1 MLVLGGLQ
9 RLLAVSLAFC
19 HCTWAYINPIIPG
32 FNPDPSILRVGNNY
46 WLIVSSFEFTPG
58 IPIYHSTDLVN
69 WKLHSHALTRPS
81 QLTMFGTPSSLG
93 VWASTIRY
101 HNKRYYISSALNTP
115 WKAKCDT
122 LDRDVADGNVFP
134 RGFYIWTDEIA
145 SGTWSDPVYI
155 DNPGFDQDLFWDDD
169 GKVYLGQTRQ
179 QFMGDLVRCW
189 SSEIDLATGRALTQS
204 QPLVNVT
211 VLWPEGSHVYKING
225 TYCLVTAAG
234 GTNTDSHQELS
245 YRSTVSPLGPW
256 ESNPHNSMLMNP
268 ASSAIRHT
276 GHADLV
282 EDKHGNWWAVFLG
295 VRLRNGVSQLCRE
308 TYLTPVTWED
318 GWPVFNNG
326 EPVNN
331 TQPGLYNLSLPRSW
345 VDDFGYKNES
355 KDELEI
361 GWYSIRTP
369 YKQEYS
375 LHERPGYLRIWGNA
389 YNLTQVATPT
399 VYLQKQV
406 SLSTVW
412 STSLEFYPKGL
423 STTEAG
429 VVLWISEVPHQE
441 TSVTIPSSGAVRLYI
456 RAEPT
461 QYTLQYSVDNG
472 KTITNTT
479 SFSNSILTQGIQ
491 SFTGAFF
498 GLYSTGRGY
507 PSLVPADFAWARTDE
522 I

>member
-93 VWASTIRY
+93 KCSPTICLEPAPSMIGCIY
-101 HNKRYYISSALNTP
+101 MNLVSHNQLVVQEYGRPPFDTTTNDTTFHRVSSPCHAALNTP

-295 VRLRNGVSQLCRE
+295 VRLRNGVSQLGKEVDFTLCQ
-308 TYLTPVTWED
+308 
-318 GWPVFNNG
+318 NI
-326 EPVNN
+326 
-331 TQPGLYNLSLPRSW
+331 RS
-345 VDDFGYKNES
+345 
-355 KDELEI
+355 
-361 GWYSIRTP
+361 
-369 YKQEYS
+369 KQK
-375 LHERPGYLRIWGNA
+375 RKKKKAKVI
-389 YNLTQVATPT
+389 QVE
-399 VYLQKQV
+399 KH
-406 SLSTVW
+406 
-412 STSLEFYPKGL
+412 TS
-423 STTEAG
+423 
-429 VVLWISEVPHQE
+429 H
-441 TSVTIPSSGAVRLYI
+441 R
-456 RAEPT
+456 
-461 QYTLQYSVDNG
+461 
-472 KTITNTT
+472 
-479 SFSNSILTQGIQ
+479 
-491 SFTGAFF
+491 
-498 GLYSTGRGY
+498 
-507 PSLVPADFAWARTDE
+507 
-522 I
+522 

>member
-93 VWASTIRY
+93 KCSPTICLEPAPSMIGCIY
-101 HNKRYYISSALNTP
+101 MNLVSHNQLVVQEYGRPPFDTTTNDTTFHRVSSPCHAALNTP

-268 ASSAIRHT
+268 ASSAIRYT

-295 VRLRNGVSQLCRE
+295 VRLRNGVSQLCKE
-308 TYLTPVTWED
+308 VDFTLCQ
-318 GWPVFNNG
+318 NI
-326 EPVNN
+326 
-331 TQPGLYNLSLPRSW
+331 RS
-345 VDDFGYKNES
+345 
-355 KDELEI
+355 
-361 GWYSIRTP
+361 
-369 YKQEYS
+369 KQK
-375 LHERPGYLRIWGNA
+375 RKKKKAKVI
-389 YNLTQVATPT
+389 QVE
-399 VYLQKQV
+399 KH
-406 SLSTVW
+406 
-412 STSLEFYPKGL
+412 TS
-423 STTEAG
+423 
-429 VVLWISEVPHQE
+429 H
-441 TSVTIPSSGAVRLYI
+441 R
-456 RAEPT
+456 
-461 QYTLQYSVDNG
+461 
-472 KTITNTT
+472 
-479 SFSNSILTQGIQ
+479 
-491 SFTGAFF
+491 
-498 GLYSTGRGY
+498 
-507 PSLVPADFAWARTDE
+507 
-522 I
+522 

>member
-1 MLVLGGLQ
+1 MLVSRVLQ
-9 RLLAVSLAFC
+9 PLLAVFLAFC
-19 HCTWAYINPIIPG
+19 SCTSAYINPIIPG
-32 FNPDPSILRVGNNY
+32 FNPDPSILRVGDDY

-58 IPIYHSTDLVN
+58 IPIYHSKDLVN

-101 HNKRYYISSALNTP
+101 HNKRYYISSA
-115 WKAKCDT
+115 KYDT
-122 LDRDVADGNVFP
+122 LDSDVVDGNVFP
-134 RGFYIWTDEIA
+134 RGFYVWTDDIA
-145 SGTWSDPVYI
+145 SGTWSDPVYF

-179 QFMGDLVRCW
+179 QFAGDLVRCW

-225 TYCLVTAAG
+225 TYYLLTAAG

-256 ESNPHNSMLMNP
+256 ELNPHNPMIKNP
-268 ASSAIRHT
+268 SSSAIRRT

-282 EDKHGNWWAVFLG
+282 EDTHGNWWAVFLG
-295 VRLRNGVSQLCRE
+295 VRLNNGVSQLGRE
-308 TYLTPVTWED
+308 TYLTPVKWED
-318 GWPVFNNG
+318 GWPIFNNG
-326 EPVNN
+326 EPVNI
-331 TQPGLYNLSLPRSW
+331 TQPGLYNLSRPRSW
-345 VDDFGYKNES
+345 ADNFDFKKS
-355 KDELEI
+355 HDKLDI

-369 YKQEYS
+369 YKKEYS

-399 VYLQKQV
+399 VYLRKQV

-412 STSLEFYPKGL
+412 STSLEFYPDKS

-429 VVLWISEVPHQE
+429 AVLWISEASHQE
-441 TSVTIPSSGAVRLYI
+441 TSMRIPSSGAVRLYI

-461 QYTLQYSVDNG
+461 VYTLQYSVDNG
-472 KTITNTT
+472 KTITNAT
-479 SFSNSILTQGIQ
+479 SFSNPILAG
-491 SFTGAFF
+491 G
-498 GLYSTGRGY
+498 TGRGF
-507 PSLVPADFAWARTDE
+507 PSLVSADFAWARTDE

>member
-93 VWASTIRY
+93 KCSPTICLEPAPSMIGCIY
-101 HNKRYYISSALNTP
+101 MNLVSHNQLVVQEYGRPPFDTTTNDTTFHRVSSPCHAALNTP

-295 VRLRNGVSQLCRE
+295 VRLRNGVSQLCKE
-308 TYLTPVTWED
+308 
-318 GWPVFNNG
+318 
-326 EPVNN
+326 
-331 TQPGLYNLSLPRSW
+331 
-345 VDDFGYKNES
+345 VDFTLCQNIKS
-355 KDELEI
+355 KQKRKKKKAKVI
-361 GWYSIRTP
+361 
-369 YKQEYS
+369 
-375 LHERPGYLRIWGNA
+375 
-389 YNLTQVATPT
+389 QVE
-399 VYLQKQV
+399 KH
-406 SLSTVW
+406 
-412 STSLEFYPKGL
+412 TS
-423 STTEAG
+423 
-429 VVLWISEVPHQE
+429 H
-441 TSVTIPSSGAVRLYI
+441 R
-456 RAEPT
+456 
-461 QYTLQYSVDNG
+461 
-472 KTITNTT
+472 
-479 SFSNSILTQGIQ
+479 
-491 SFTGAFF
+491 
-498 GLYSTGRGY
+498 
-507 PSLVPADFAWARTDE
+507 
-522 I
+522 

>member
-93 VWASTIRY
+93 KCSPTICLEPAPSMIGCIY
-101 HNKRYYISSALNTP
+101 MNLVSHNQLVVQEYGRPPFDTTTNDTTFHRVSSPCHAALNTP

-295 VRLRNGVSQLCRE
+295 VRLRNGVSQLCKE
-308 TYLTPVTWED
+308 VDFTLCQ
-318 GWPVFNNG
+318 NI
-326 EPVNN
+326 
-331 TQPGLYNLSLPRSW
+331 RS
-345 VDDFGYKNES
+345 
-355 KDELEI
+355 
-361 GWYSIRTP
+361 
-369 YKQEYS
+369 KQK
-375 LHERPGYLRIWGNA
+375 RKKKKAKVI
-389 YNLTQVATPT
+389 QVE
-399 VYLQKQV
+399 KH
-406 SLSTVW
+406 
-412 STSLEFYPKGL
+412 TS
-423 STTEAG
+423 
-429 VVLWISEVPHQE
+429 H
-441 TSVTIPSSGAVRLYI
+441 R
-456 RAEPT
+456 
-461 QYTLQYSVDNG
+461 
-472 KTITNTT
+472 
-479 SFSNSILTQGIQ
+479 
-491 SFTGAFF
+491 
-498 GLYSTGRGY
+498 
-507 PSLVPADFAWARTDE
+507 
-522 I
+522 